1 MLVQLMRL
9 EAETVTNRARGDA
22 LMTAPRQDTA
32 RDSRW
37 INALP
42 FAAVF
47 VAQLAHLAEHI
58 FVKVF
63 GAPLIGAAANSE
75 LTHLAFNTAI
85 ALASVFLV
93 VNFRYNPWVYPL
105 TMLAVF
111 HVVEHVYIYGHHL
124 STGIVDG
131 PGLLGVGGA
140 IGLIPLLRADLHNV
154 YNGFE
159 MIFIVLGLS
168 FEIED
173 AQ

>member
-1 MLVQLMRL
+1 MTTASGQ
-9 EAETVTNRARGDA
+9 ETIR
-22 LMTAPRQDTA
+22 DT
-32 RDSRW
+32 RW
-37 INALP
+37 VNALP

-47 VAQLAHLAEHI
+47 AAQLAHLAEHI

-63 GAPLIGAAANSE
+63 GAPLIGAAANNE
-75 LTHLAFNTAI
+75 FTHLAFNSVI

-93 VNFRYNPWVYPL
+93 INFRYNPWVYPL
-105 TMLAVF
+105 AVLAVF
-111 HVVEHVYIYGHHL
+111 HMFEHVYIYGHHM
-124 STGIVDG
+124 STGIVGG
-131 PGLLGVGGA
+131 PGLLGVGGV
-140 IGLIPLLRADLHNV
+140 IGLIPLERVDLHNV